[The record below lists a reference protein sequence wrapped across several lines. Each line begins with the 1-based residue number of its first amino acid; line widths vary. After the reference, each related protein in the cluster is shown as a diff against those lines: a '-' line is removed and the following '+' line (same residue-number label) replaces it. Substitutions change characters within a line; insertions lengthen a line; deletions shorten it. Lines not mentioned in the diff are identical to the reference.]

1 VPATPSIDDP
11 AATVASAGRPG
22 RPRRY
27 AAAEELQLLLD
38 AAFEVIRRKGYGEA
52 TVGDILAESG
62 LSTRSFY
69 RHFGSKDE
77 LLHALFRRDAEQ
89 FAAAVKQR
97 VEAAPNPAAALEV
110 WIDEILGFGFDR
122 PRTRRAAVLGSA
134 AAKSSLDPDETR
146 RALQLLVEPLV
157 GVLTAGAADGSFP
170 LVEPDGDAGLVSAL
184 AWETSARLG
193 EVSARTAKQEL
204 RSQLLSLVH
213 RALGV
218 DALAERVGRASH
230 RLALPRSGVASPA

>member
-1 VPATPSIDDP
+1 MPATPSIDDP
-11 AATVASAGRPG
+11 ATAEASAGRPG

-27 AAAEELQLLLD
+27 AAADELQLLLD
-38 AAFEVIRRKGYGEA
+38 AGFEVIRRKGYGEA

-69 RHFGSKDE
+69 RHFGSKDD

-89 FAAAVKQR
+89 FAAAVTQR
-97 VEAAPNPAAALEV
+97 VEAAPSPEAALQV
-110 WIDEILGFGFDR
+110 WIDEILGFGLDR
-122 PRTRRAAVLGSA
+122 PRSRRAAVLGSA
-134 AAKSSLDPDETR
+134 AAKGSLDPDEMR
-146 RALQLLVEPLV
+146 RALHLLVDPLV

-170 LVEPDGDAGLVSAL
+170 RVAPDGDAGLISAL

-193 EVSARTAKQEL
+193 EVSTRAAKQEL

-218 DALAERVGRASH
+218 DAPL
-230 RLALPRSGVASPA
+230 